1 MVKIWGNIIRKNK
14 ISASSFLSSDEEP
27 NIEMLLTAIQHLC
40 ADLDIEMPVI
50 LNKHKIDIMNFSL
63 VRFIPSDFMEK
74 VDFQRFEIEIFI
86 EKDKVSNL

>member
-1 MVKIWGNIIRKNK
+1 MYAIR
-14 ISASSFLSSDEEP
+14 SYYASDEEP
-27 NIEMLLTAIQHLC
+27 DIEMLLAAIQHLC